1 MNTGEPD
8 AGKLACPVREKAD
21 GKGPEPRAPRR
32 RPISLGGRLRGKG
45 PVLQAARRAAD
56 PSQAAKNETALD
68 HYQTRK
74 HKAWYRHITLAMAD
88 HAWLAVTAARPP
100 GPPPSGGSGDS
111 GRAREGATSLWT
123 TSRPGPDPR

>member
-1 MNTGEPD
+1 
-8 AGKLACPVREKAD
+8 
-21 GKGPEPRAPRR
+21 
-32 RPISLGGRLRGKG
+32 
-45 PVLQAARRAAD
+45 
-56 PSQAAKNETALD
+56 
-68 HYQTRK
+68 
-74 HKAWYRHITLAMAD
+74 MAD